1 MNQLQPSTKSKPSSM
16 APCALSNL
24 RLDLRPTN
32 TRTTPG
38 PPARARRLLPGLLRL
53 NPRQPRLAR
62 PSLRPRSLSG
72 TAQACA
78 SVPASRSTGLDP
90 SRLTPPPRSQDP
102 RPDRLQRRQ
111 PVQSALHLGPAAAP
125 GPRRSRLSTAHV
137 RLLPPASCT
146 AFPLHLA
153 ATKRGSPRGRRGTKR
168 VRADRDTDARPTTAQ
183 SGQAARLP
191 GPSSLLPSLRCSRP
205 TADSPRWTHSQSG
218 KEPCWKCQ
226 GSGYKPFDP
235 FTGCVRAA
243 GKA

>member
-137 RLLPPASCT
+137 RLLPPR
-146 AFPLHLA
+146 LMHRL
-153 ATKRGSPRGRRGTKR
+153 SPPPRRDQARVPQGEEGDQEGT
-168 VRADRDTDARPTTAQ
+168 
-183 SGQAARLP
+183 
-191 GPSSLLPSLRCSRP
+191 SRP
-205 TADSPRWTHSQSG
+205 RHRRPANHCSIRA
-218 KEPCWKCQ
+218 
-226 GSGYKPFDP
+226 
-235 FTGCVRAA
+235 GCSSTRSVLPPPLAPLLETDR
-243 GKA
+243 